1 MPRFRGAAERS
12 KAFTLSGKLGR
23 DTPLTAEICAAARR
37 QARDVIYLQTN
48 DAGAF
53 FRFTDT
59 YSKMVGGQLA
69 LAMDPPTAEPSA
81 KEGLIN
87 VRDFSVKG
95 EAALDRLAAGGP
107 AGAQSRHRVL
117 ARCARNSP
125 GRTDS
130 SPFARAS

>member
-1 MPRFRGAAERS
+1 MAGFNGEALRS
-12 KAFTLSGKLGR
+12 ADVKFSRRSGVFKTFTLNGKLGR
-23 DTPLTAEICAAARR
+23 DTPVTAEMRSRA
-37 QARDVIYLQTN
+37 QGQGRDVIYLQTN

-69 LAMDPPTAEPSA
+69 LAMEPPSVEPSA

-95 EAALDRLAAGGP
+95 EGALDRVAAGGP
-107 AGAQSRHRVL
+107 IGVQNGDFVLGA
-117 ARCARNSP
+117 AR
-125 GRTDS
+125 
-130 SPFARAS
+130 